1 MKKAFRLFLCFVMG
15 LSVLSFAGCS
25 QKVNKIEVADQVDF
39 SLADVLEVD
48 NQQVNTV
55 YFYFLASVENNS
67 SKTYHM
73 SNLNYQLC
81 APSGGEYK
89 PINPIDQ
96 YKTIITNDVKPGMTT
111 YVYGYIGVPK
121 TSDKNIGLYVK
132 AEDAFIPFDAVK
144 IRTIQDDRITNSEEK
159 KFTVYSDEYY
169 EFEVDS
175 SSVAYHYENGKSTV
189 DGLKINYRNKT
200 DQRLVIPFLSPVC
213 TLDGFKVSSL
223 PDADKLKS
231 MSLDEISKQ
240 DFSSKGMA
248 AKTESIKAQTLGFQV
263 FYLAPEQELT
273 ANILFEADDAI
284 PDFSAKQKNCVTITI
299 NSPALGYRQ
308 VIKVPY

>member
-1 MKKAFRLFLCFVMG
+1 MKQAFRLFLCFMMTLCLV
-15 LSVLSFAGCS
+15 GC
-25 QKVNKIEVADQVDF
+25 QGKVNHIAVADKVDF
-39 SLADVLEVD
+39 SLVDVLEVD
-48 NQQVNTV
+48 NKQVNTV

-81 APSGGEYK
+81 APSGGDYK

-121 TSDKNIGLYVK
+121 TQDKNIGLYVK
-132 AEDAFIPFDAVK
+132 AEKAFIPFDAVK
-144 IRTIQDDRITNSEEK
+144 IRTIQDDKVTNSEEQ

-169 EFEVDS
+169 EFEVDAS
-175 SSVAYHYENGKSTV
+175 NVTYHYQDGKSTV
-189 DGLKINYRNKT
+189 DGLKIEYRNKT
-200 DQRLVIPFLSPVC
+200 DKRLVIPFLSPVC
-213 TLDGFKVSSL
+213 TLDGFKISSL
-223 PDADKLKS
+223 PDADKLKK
-231 MSLDEISKQ
+231 MSLEEISKQ

-248 AKTESIKAQTLGFQV
+248 AKTESIKAQTLGYQV
-263 FYLAPEQELT
+263 FYLAPNQDLS
-273 ANILFEADDAI
+273 ANIMFEADNAI
-284 PDFSAKQKNCVTITI
+284 PDFSAKQKNCVTISI

-308 VIKVPY
+308 VIKVKY